1 VAQPSTSTDSSGDR
15 GGGLAD
21 ALRRYVDAVIG
32 VTEVSR
38 ERAEKIVRDLAA
50 RGETRTKDIQKA
62 ARELADRSARNQR
75 DLARLIQKEIK
86 RQVEALGL
94 ATRADVEER
103 VKELAAGPDAAEAPV
118 APASAVPPVAA
129 KKKPPKRKQAKPAV
143 ARKPRSAPKG

>member
-1 VAQPSTSTDSSGDR
+1 MAEPSTSSR

-21 ALRRYVDAVIG
+21 ALRRYVDAVVG

-75 DLARLIQKEIK
+75 DLARLIQKEVK
-86 RQVEALGL
+86 RQIEALGL
-94 ATRADVEER
+94 GPRDGDER
-103 VKELAAGPDAAEAPV
+103 PRTESLPRK
-118 APASAVPPVAA
+118 AA
-129 KKKPPKRKQAKPAV
+129 KKKPAARKKAPAKPAKPKA
-143 ARKPRSAPKG
+143 ARKPRSARSE